1 MNVIVAVRETL
12 MQLAPHKDESAS
24 PSFSRVQDGACH
36 MLANRYNGIGIKYF
50 LFPAKTI
57 PRVSRIALMSTHFYR
72 FDLIPSRWSILVYQ

>member
-36 MLANRYNGIGIKYF
+36 MQ
-50 LFPAKTI
+50 
-57 PRVSRIALMSTHFYR
+57 VH
-72 FDLIPSRWSILVYQ
+72 V